1 MDEALTCRSAT
12 SKGTALTPEKR
23 RWVKR
28 SLLVLAVMMGVY
40 VVAGVWAVGGDLMLA
55 GRQLPLRVL
64 PGVLCLVFCGWGLR
78 SLRWWYYVRYL
89 QWEVPAGAAFLVF
102 FASFAFT
109 ATPNKAGEV
118 IKSVLLR
125 TRYAIPLADSIAVLM
140 VERLGDLLAVLV
152 LAAGGLSLI
161 TDGWVYFL
169 IAALLLGSVMAVVS
183 SRKIYCPIL
192 GKMGRIRQLSGMAEK
207 LLHLLDTGRTL
218 LRPAP
223 LLVGF
228 GIALMAWSC
237 EGWAFDFLIRAFGVS
252 TGPIVS
258 CSIFGIATLAGALSA
273 LPGGVGSF
281 EVVMVLLLSR
291 VGLSMSAATLPVV
304 LFRFSTLWLTSVL
317 GLLLL
322 LAWLVFPPRE
332 KIPAEE
338 RR

>member
-1 MDEALTCRSAT
+1 MDEALCRSAS
-12 SKGTALTPEKR
+12 SKGTALTSEVHQ
-23 RWVKR
+23 WVKR
-28 SLLVLAVMMGVY
+28 SLFVLALIMGVY
-40 VVAGVWAVGGDLMLA
+40 VGAGLWAVGGDLVSA
-55 GRQLPLRVL
+55 SRQLPLRVI
-64 PGVLCLVFCGWGLR
+64 PGMLCLVFCGLGLR

-89 QWEVPAGAAFLVF
+89 KWEVPAGDTFLVF

-125 TRYAIPLADSIAVLM
+125 TRYAIPLTDSIAVLM

-152 LAAGGLSLI
+152 LAAGGLSLMA
-161 TDGWVYFL
+161 DGWGYFL
-169 IAALLLGSVMAVVS
+169 IAALPLGGAIVLVS
-183 SRKIYCPIL
+183 NRKIYYPIL
-192 GKMGRIRQLSGMAEK
+192 SKISGIRRLSGIIEK
-207 LLHLLDTGRTL
+207 LLHLLDTGRAL

-223 LLVGF
+223 FLVGF
-228 GIALMAWSC
+228 GIALIAWAC
-237 EGWAFDFLIRAFGVS
+237 EGWAFDFLIKAFGVS

-304 LFRFSTLWLTSVL
+304 LFRCCTLWLTSVL

-322 LAWLVFPPRE
+322 LAWLAFPPRK
-332 KIPAEE
+332 KISDKDQ
-338 RR
+338 R